1 LIKVS
6 TIFKKTKLLPTG
18 GVAKEKGVKDE
29 EDEVKVVKEGRCH
42 GQGGEDGCP
51 TELT

>member
-1 LIKVS
+1 M
-6 TIFKKTKLLPTG
+6 KTKLLSTG

-29 EDEVKVVKEGRCH
+29 EDEVKEGRCR
-42 GQGGEDGCP
+42 GQGGEGCCP